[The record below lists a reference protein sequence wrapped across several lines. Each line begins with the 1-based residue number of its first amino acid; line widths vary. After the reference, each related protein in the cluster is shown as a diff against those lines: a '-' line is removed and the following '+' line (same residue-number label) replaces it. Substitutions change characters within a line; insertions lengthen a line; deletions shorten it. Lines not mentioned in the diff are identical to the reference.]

1 MSAGF
6 SLHFTVYMYPQSAL
20 YSWSAVSSLLSLF
33 YSYNAENLFSL
44 SNTPQVSMVYSLINH
59 AGYGKN
65 AGRIC
70 KSRE

>member
-33 YSYNAENLFSL
+33 YSYHAENLFS
-44 SNTPQVSMVYSLINH
+44 NKI
-59 AGYGKN
+59 
-65 AGRIC
+65 IC
-70 KSRE
+70 NPNLT